1 MGKKNRKNSVEK
13 QSVSKPALG
22 PGLRIGI
29 SLLLLVHLV
38 IVIATPA
45 GMVMPGSRLA
55 RWILRGAAP
64 YVQAGNV
71 SHGYAF
77 FAPDPGPGHIIEYE
91 LRFDDGRKERGT
103 IPDSNQHWPR
113 LRYHRHFMLTEQ
125 LASLWE
131 DEPPRPENPRFAM
144 AWQQDHQRWKRQRNE
159 FTRRANSYGRQL
171 LQRSGASAVE
181 MNLMRHHLL
190 TPEEFLSGRSLQERE
205 LYETG
210 EIITVH
216 AGGRP

>member
-1 MGKKNRKNSVEK
+1 MRREAKYLQAGTRTPHRDQFAVTCAFSDCDRNACWNGDAGK
-13 QSVSKPALG
+13 SVSAMD
-22 PGLRIGI
+22 
-29 SLLLLVHLV
+29 SS
-38 IVIATPA
+38 
-45 GMVMPGSRLA
+45 GSRS
-55 RWILRGAAP
+55 

-144 AWQQDHQRWKRQRNE
+144 AWQQDHQRWERQRNE

-190 TPEEFLSGRSLQERE
+190 TPEEFLSGRSLRERE

-216 AGGRP
+216 AGGQP

>member
-1 MGKKNRKNSVEK
+1 MGKRNRK
-13 QSVSKPALG
+13 KPGKNQDPTPPPLG
-22 PGLRIGI
+22 RGLRIGI
-29 SLLLLVHLV
+29 SIALLVHLAV
-38 IVIATPA
+38 VIATPA
-45 GMVMPGSRLA
+45 GLVMPGSRFA
-55 RWILRGAAP
+55 RWLLQGAAP

-91 LRFDDGRKERGT
+91 LRFADGRKERGV
-103 IPDSNQHWPR
+103 IPDTHQHWPR

-131 DEPPRPENPRFAM
+131 DEPIRPENPRFDA
-144 AWQQDHQRWKRQRNE
+144 AWQQDYKRWARQRKE
-159 FTRRANSYGRQL
+159 FTNRANAYGKHL
-171 LQRSGASAVE
+171 LKTSGATEVE

-190 TPEEFLSGRSLQERE
+190 TPEEFLSGRSPRDRD

-210 EIITVH
+210 EIVTVY
-216 AGGRP
+216 AGEQR